1 MIKYIIGTLII
12 LWARLLNMKIFK
24 KAQVT
29 RTEPKIPWYRQVV
42 WFYSNPTEILP
53 NLYLGSAF
61 NAYDIDQLNRI
72 NANVIINVTKEIDN
86 FHESILKFTYYKYPI
101 ADDNNEPI
109 WEILK
114 ITNEQINF
122 HLARG
127 DCVFVHCYMG
137 ASRSASVVINYLM
150 KSKLQ
155 TYYNAYNYVKNARP
169 LINLSELFANTLK
182 YDNKLLI

>member
-61 NAYDIDQLNRI
+61 NAYDIDQLNKI

-86 FHESILKFTYYKYPI
+86 FYESNLKFTYYKYQI
-101 ADDNNEPI
+101 ADDNNETI
-109 WEILK
+109 DEILK
-114 ITNEQINF
+114 NTYEQIDS

-150 KSKLQ
+150 MSKVQ
-155 TYYNAYNYVKNARP
+155 TYYHAYNFVKTARP
-169 LINLSELFANTLK
+169 VVNLSELFANTLK
-182 YDNKLLI
+182 YKSNQI

>member
-12 LWARLLNMKIFK
+12 LWARLLNIKLFK

-42 WFYSNPTEILP
+42 WFYSGPTEILP

-61 NAYDIDQLNRI
+61 NAYNQDQLNRI

-86 FHESILKFTYYKYPI
+86 FHESKLKFTYYKYPI
-101 ADDNNEPI
+101 ADDNNEQI

-114 ITNEQINF
+114 ITYEQIDL
-122 HLARG
+122 HLAKG
-127 DCVFVHCYMG
+127 DCVLVHCYMG

-150 KSKLQ
+150 KSKQ
-155 TYYNAYNYVKNARP
+155 QSYNRVYNFVKTARP
-169 LINLSELFANTLK
+169 VVNLSELFTSTL
-182 YDNKLLI
+182 NNV